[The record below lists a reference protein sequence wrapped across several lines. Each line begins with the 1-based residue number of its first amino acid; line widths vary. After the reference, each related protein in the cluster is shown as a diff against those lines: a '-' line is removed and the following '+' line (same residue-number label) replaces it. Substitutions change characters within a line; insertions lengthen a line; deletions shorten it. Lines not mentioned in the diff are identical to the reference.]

1 MGPNPEYAPDST
13 TPPPKGPEGATPGLG
28 GEAES
33 QWPKVSA
40 ATESKRPIDMMEPK
54 SEAHARVLQYMLA
67 RLEHSE
73 RAMSV
78 FYPRWQINEKKMQA
92 YINLGDIEKELKRL
106 NDSGEPPKIVSVV
119 VPYEFATI
127 TSIVTYLSHV
137 FTGRR
142 PMFSVGSYKMEAIK
156 PAGNMETMLQYQ
168 ADVTRLAK
176 QLYLFLLHGQV
187 YGIGVLR
194 TYWKELYANRTIR
207 TSINQFDLAGQI
219 SQVPTSRREV
229 QMIYQGNMVE
239 AQDPYFFFP
248 DPRVPLTEVN
258 RRGEY
263 VFWRMFEGKHILKRE
278 EAAGNI
284 KWVDW
289 AGEALPKNDNWAVDR
304 INVSG
309 GEAIPALA
317 HGHGGSSAKQ
327 IPNFYQVDQGTV
339 ELIPAEIGIGTSR
352 VPEKWIVTIL
362 NKQQIV
368 QLDKFD
374 VDHGMHPCVVSEPYQ
389 QGMGFGNLGL
399 ADYIG
404 PIQDSM
410 GWFINS
416 HIDNV
421 RRVLN
426 DSMIYD
432 PSAVE
437 EKDLKRPGPG
447 RLIRLKQAAIGRD
460 VRTIIQQLPVASVT
474 SAHVKDLEL
483 LFSLGERVSAASDNF
498 QGMQDQGGRKTAT
511 EVRSSN
517 EFAVSRLAHMAKLI
531 SAQAVVDLT
540 EQMSVNTQQYISDTF
555 YLTVL
560 GADGARDP
568 ITIRPEMLVGN
579 FHYPVQDGTLPVDK
593 VAMLDVWREIFTA
606 LLQDP
611 QLRMAYDVPKIFE
624 YVAELGGAKNIQSF
638 RLVVGSP
645 EQIAAGV
652 QAGNMVPANQFQGGR
667 GGQVS
672 GVTPNPGRRMQGA
685 L

>member
-1 MGPNPEYAPDST
+1 MMQPN
-13 TPPPKGPEGATPGLG
+13 
-28 GEAES
+28 
-33 QWPKVSA
+33 SA
-40 ATESKRPIDMMEPK
+40 
-54 SEAHARVLQYMLA
+54 AHARVLQYMLA
-67 RLEHSE
+67 RIDHSE
-73 RAMSV
+73 RAMSA
-78 FYPRWQINEKKMQA
+78 FYPRWQVNEKKMQA
-92 YINLGDIEKELKRL
+92 YINLGDKEKELEQL
-106 NDSGEPPKIVSVV
+106 NRSGEPPKIISIV

-142 PMFSVGSYKMEAIK
+142 PMFPVGAYKVEAIK
-156 PAGNMETMLQYQ
+156 PAANMETMLQHQ

-176 QLYLFLLHGQV
+176 QFYLFLLHGQV
-187 YGIGVLR
+187 YGIGVMR

-207 TSINQFDLAGQI
+207 TSIMQFGMSGQI
-219 SQVPTSRREV
+219 SETPNSKREV
-229 QMIYQGNMVE
+229 QLIYQGNMVE

-289 AGEALPKNDNWAVDR
+289 AGDSLPKNDNWAIDR

-309 GEAIPALA
+309 GEAIPAR
-317 HGHGGSSAKQ
+317 GNYGSSYAKQ
-327 IPNFYQVDQGTV
+327 IPNFLQVDQGTV
-339 ELIPAEIGIGTSR
+339 ELIPAELGLGPER
-352 VPEKWIVTIL
+352 MPEKWIITIL

-368 QLDKFD
+368 QLEKYD

-410 GWFINS
+410 GWFLNS

-447 RLIRLKQAAIGRD
+447 RLIRLKQSAVGRD

-498 QGMQDQGGRKTAT
+498 QGIQDQGGRKTAT

-531 SAQAVVDLT
+531 SAQAIVDLT
-540 EQMSVNTQQYISDTF
+540 EQMSVNTQQYISDHF

-560 GADGARDP
+560 GIDGARDP

-579 FHYPVQDGTLPVDK
+579 FHYPVQDGTLPIDK
-593 VAMLDVWREIFTA
+593 VAMLDVWREIFGA
-606 LLQDP
+606 LLADP
-611 QLRMAYDVPKIFE
+611 ILRQQYDIAKVFE
-624 YVAELGGAKNIQSF
+624 YIAELGGAKNIQSF
-638 RLVVGSP
+638 RIQMQPQGA
-645 EQIAAGV
+645 IDAGV
-652 QAGNMVPANQFQGGR
+652 QAGNMVPMNGAQGGQ
-667 GGQVS
+667 GGPAS
-672 GVTPNPGRRMQGA
+672 GVVANPGRRMQGA